1 MSYIHKFESFR
12 LIKNTEKVNEEILGT
27 LFNWAKGYFAKA
39 KAAAN
44 KVKGGKDLQVIYDKY
59 LKIINDQL
67 ASKAKISLNLKGEQ
81 EMLKAASAPKQ
92 ETKTVE
98 SLLIT
103 EAEDQAPVISEED
116 EAQEDANAKLDADT
130 LRQKLKLIQQIIEI
144 QKKAARKEMEKV
156 LQKYGGNEKNPD
168 LKELIDAK
176 IQEFDLALLNA
187 EIEYLEQA
195 GDKSSVQKLRVNRE
209 KKQKEIEA
217 SYKKIGTE
225 ATKEIKVDDK
235 TLKLGKKYRYKT
247 ADGIKTI
254 VIKGES
260 EEEGKVQ
267 AAYTYGNSKDELQ
280 NFTVSNIDT
289 QFQPVKG
296 NKYGYFS
303 QNNDKVINVT
313 TIGDADDKGMILVKT
328 GNNEF
333 SVEVGALLDREE
345 ETEQ

>member
-1 MSYIHKFESFR
+1 MGYIHKFESFR
-12 LIKNTEKVNEEILGT
+12 LTKNTEKVNEEILGT
-27 LFNWAKGYFAKA
+27 LFNWAKGFFAKA

-67 ASKAKISLNLKGEQ
+67 ASKAKISLNLKGEE
-81 EMLKAASAPKQ
+81 EMMKAASAPKQ
-92 ETKTVE
+92 QTSTVE
-98 SLLIT
+98 SILIK
-103 EAEDQAPVISEED
+103 EAEDQAPVISDDEE
-116 EAQEDANAKLDADT
+116 QESNAKLDADT
-130 LRQKLKLIQQIIEI
+130 LRQKLRLIQQIIEI

-209 KKQKEIEA
+209 KKQKEIES

-235 TLKLGKKYRYKT
+235 TLILGKKYRYKT

-254 VIKGES
+254 IIKGES
-260 EEEGKVQ
+260 EEDGKVQ
-267 AAYTYGNSKDELQ
+267 AAYTYGNSKDEVQ

-289 QFQPVKG
+289 QFVPVKG

-303 QNNDKVINVT
+303 QNNDKVIEVT
-313 TIGDADDKGMILVKT
+313 AIGDADDKGMILVKT
-328 GNNEF
+328 GKNEF
-333 SVEVGALLDREE
+333 NVEVGSLLDVEE

>member
-12 LIKNTEKVNEEILGT
+12 QSKNTEKINEEILGT

-44 KVKGGKDLQVIYDKY
+44 KVKGGKDLQAIYDKY

-81 EMLKAASAPKQ
+81 EMMKAASAPKQ

-98 SLLIT
+98 SILIK
-103 EAEDQAPVISEED
+103 EAEDQAPVISEEEQD
-116 EAQEDANAKLDADT
+116 DDSNAKLDADT
-130 LRQKLKLIQQIIEI
+130 LRQKLKLIQQIIDI
-144 QKKAARKEMEKV
+144 QKKAARKEMDKV

-195 GDKSSVQKLRVNRE
+195 GDKGAVQKLRVNRE

-225 ATKEIKVDDK
+225 ATKEITVDDK
-235 TLKLGKKYRYKT
+235 KLILGKKYRYKT

-254 VIKGES
+254 IIKGES

-267 AAYTYGNSKDELQ
+267 AAYTYGDSKDEVQ
-280 NFTVSNIDT
+280 NFTAANIDT
-289 QFQPVKG
+289 QFTPVKN
-296 NKYGYFS
+296 NKYRYFS
-303 QNNDKVINVT
+303 QNNNAEITVT
-313 TIGDADDKGMILVKT
+313 AIGDPDDKGLIQVKT
-328 GNNEF
+328 GENEF
-333 SVEVGALLDREE
+333 SVEVGALLDKKE
-345 ETEQ
+345 ETE